1 MRRIKFLSII
11 ASALLLSLSFTSC
24 EELEGLIND
33 DEEEVSGDQAF
44 FPASYSQR
52 KVAAWYSLTEEKEN
66 GKKIEAVFLFDDNS
80 FVVTKNR
87 IYTDGRS
94 NERTIMAEGDYRII
108 EGDYTNG
115 KAQVAVNGE
124 SDPMLVTITDG
135 VMNAMG
141 ENFVKQD
148 NKKVP
153 KASEPTGEGGEGGEG
168 QGGGDG
174 DGGIEAFFPT
184 DFSGK
189 AVTAW
194 FSEAGKI
201 SEQGFKMEYNTSI
214 YFFSDGIFLGTAHTV
229 VEGPQGPIPTKT
241 ISITGEYTIL
251 KGDFTNGDIELKGAD
266 GKAVTVQIREGKLTG
281 IEAEGGQV
289 TIYIKQDNSKVPQPS
304 EPTNNGQQGGEGQGG
319 EDGEVPAFFPSSYAG
334 STVVAW
340 YSFTEGESAETRVE
354 AVFLLEGNLVV
365 VTEHKVF
372 GKEIGMN
379 PERYIL
385 ATGKYQIREGD
396 YDNCAA
402 IVILDNQRQ
411 LQIKIVNGVLTIQDI
426 YGEYT
431 RRDLA
436 DVPDPLDPSIP
447 GGEGQ
452 GGEGEGGEG
461 EGGEGQGG
469 EGVEYNGVP
478 VPYLPESYDSKTIAA
493 WYLFSNTGNGV
504 VSFESVFLFTDG
516 SLVVTKSKFYNV
528 GDGRDPEYKINAE
541 GQYQM
546 TEGSDYSNG
555 TAQVVLSDGM
565 TMEVSIE
572 EGVLFAMNTE
582 FDKQD
587 NETAPV
593 SIKNIKK

>member
-1 MRRIKFLSII
+1 MLMRRIKFLSII

-229 VEGPQGPIPTKT
+229 VEGPQGPIPTKS

-319 EDGEVPAFFPSSYAG
+319 E
-334 STVVAW
+334 
-340 YSFTEGESAETRVE
+340 
-354 AVFLLEGNLVV
+354 
-365 VTEHKVF
+365 
-372 GKEIGMN
+372 
-379 PERYIL
+379 
-385 ATGKYQIREGD
+385 
-396 YDNCAA
+396 
-402 IVILDNQRQ
+402 
-411 LQIKIVNGVLTIQDI
+411 
-426 YGEYT
+426 
-431 RRDLA
+431 
-436 DVPDPLDPSIP
+436 
-447 GGEGQ
+447 
-452 GGEGEGGEG
+452 
-461 EGGEGQGG
+461 GQGG

-478 VPYLPESYDSKTIAA
+478 VPYLPESYDGKTIAA

-528 GDGRDPEYKINAE
+528 GDGRAPEYKINAE

-565 TMEVSIE
+565 TMEVSIQD
-572 EGVLFAMNTE
+572 GVLIAMNTE